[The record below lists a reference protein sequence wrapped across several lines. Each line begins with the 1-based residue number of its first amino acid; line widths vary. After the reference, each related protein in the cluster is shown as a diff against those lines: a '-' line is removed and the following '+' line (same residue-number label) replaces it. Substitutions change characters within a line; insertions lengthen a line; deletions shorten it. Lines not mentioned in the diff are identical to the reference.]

1 VHPGREKSRPYFL
14 SSGGTGKDLT
24 KSVLGHVVLNL
35 CSLHPVGSAGHVVHF
50 GAFAVQKVNALFFML
65 GWYRFRFDKK
75 QVGHVMSNL
84 CFSASGGICGSH
96 SAFWCIWGV

>member
-1 VHPGREKSRPYFL
+1 VHRGREKSRPYFL

-35 CSLHPVGSAGHVVHF
+35 CFLHPVGSAVHVVHF

-65 GWYRFRFDKK
+65 GWYRFRIDKK
-75 QVGHVMSNL
+75 HVGTRYVKL
-84 CFSASGGICGSH
+84 VF
-96 SAFWCIWGV
+96 FCIWWDMRVT